1 MDKPAIFAACVLLA
15 AACASYD
22 GYSLRAGASTESEVR
37 SLMGP
42 PAAEFV
48 NADGSKRLA
57 YPRGPLGA
65 QTYMADVG
73 SDGILK
79 SVSPVLRDDT
89 FYRIQPGLTREE
101 ILRMIGPPG
110 ETMYFQRLGQTAWD
124 YRYQD
129 TWGYPAIFSVMFDEK
144 GVVVSKF
151 TRRIDRDRSK
161 N

>member
-1 MDKPAIFAACVLLA
+1 MKTLATSGLCLLA

-37 SLMGP
+37 SVMGT
-42 PAAEFV
+42 PADEFA

-57 YPRGPLGA
+57 YPRGPLGS

-73 SDGILK
+73 KDG
-79 SVSPVLRDDT
+79 VLTAVRQVLNDDT
-89 FYRIQPGLTREE
+89 FMRIRPGLTREE

-110 ETMYFQRLGQTAWD
+110 ETMAFARLGQVAWD

-129 TWGYPAIFSVMFDEK
+129 TWGYQAIFSVMFDVD
-144 GVVVSKF
+144 GIVVGKF
-151 TRRIDRDRSK
+151 TRRIERDRSR